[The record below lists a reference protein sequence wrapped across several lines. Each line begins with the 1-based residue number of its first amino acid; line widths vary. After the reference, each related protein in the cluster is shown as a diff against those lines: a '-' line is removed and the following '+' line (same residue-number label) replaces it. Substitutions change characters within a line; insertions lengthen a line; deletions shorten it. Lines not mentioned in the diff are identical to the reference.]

1 MKDWKSS
8 LTPREKYLYRSIAG
22 QLNWVAEISWTDISF
37 DVCESIIKFTHA
49 TVAYTIYVNK
59 IIRKVK
65 SSHSFIQFPKLDLN
79 TVKLQLLTDASFN
92 NLPNAGSLAG
102 LIIFLTD
109 LQNRTCPLYWNSSKI
124 KRVVCSTSAAKTL
137 SLSDGCDVAMY
148 INRLVLKIVLV
159 DGSQLDIITY
169 TDNQSLWCST

>member
-1 MKDWKSS
+1 MK
-8 LTPREKYLYRSIAG
+8 LE
-22 QLNWVAEISWTDISF
+22 
-37 DVCESIIKFTHA
+37 
-49 TVAYTIYVNK
+49 
-59 IIRKVK
+59 
-65 SSHSFIQFPKLDLN
+65 
-79 TVKLQLLTDASFN
+79 LLTDASFN

-169 TDNQSLWCST
+169 TDNQSL